1 DPAGSAWSF
10 GGSILTFVFPEALF
24 IIVAIALYVVYT
36 KPETVPGR
44 WVHGAERSV
53 SYTSVPG
60 QPPAAGEAPA
70 APAAASP
77 TRAEMA
83 GPAPAAMTATTV
95 TTSDEPTGTT
105 ADEPTGTTADESTGT
120 EATE

>member
-1 DPAGSAWSF
+1 VHKVLADTAGGAWTF
-10 GGSILTFVFPEALF
+10 GGSILTFAFPMILF
-24 IIVAIALYVVYT
+24 VVVAIALYVTYT
-36 KPETVPGR
+36 KPETIPGR

-60 QPPAAGEAPA
+60 QPRADGMAAD

-83 GPAPAAMTATTV
+83 GPAAAATATATTE
-95 TTSDEPTGTT
+95 TTTDEPAGTT
-105 ADEPTGTTADESTGT
+105 ADEPAGT
-120 EATE
+120 EAAE